1 MDLFHPRS
9 KAEKNT
15 PVTSPSAGPTEKNAA
30 ARYEAILQN
39 MSDGLIIAD
48 ASGRIVDMNPAA
60 LSMCGFGSK
69 EDLAR
74 VTSSYAQFMN
84 MSGPDGTELSV
95 GQLPL
100 SRACAG
106 EKFVGQEYSVYVR
119 STKHRWF
126 ASVSGAPILDES
138 GNIENAVLTIRD
150 ISEKKQAEWADKAA
164 HELAEHKMN
173 DALENKNRLDAVMEA
188 LPVGIAILDAQGGHV
203 SANRAFDDIWGRPRP
218 DIKTIHDHARYKATW
233 VDSGKP
239 VLPEEWA
246 AARALRSGKTV
257 MGQVVRIEGFDGV
270 TRYVHNSAAPIL
282 DAHGEVAGC
291 AVTVQDITAHMGTDE
306 ALREGEARLRAI
318 FEASADAIGVS
329 KAGIH
334 IAANL
339 AYLAL
344 FGYADD
350 DHLVGKPITDL
361 IALSQRPAVVENV
374 RKRARGES
382 APSGYETRG
391 LRKDG
396 TEFDMEVRVSTYELS
411 GEIFSVVIMRDITE
425 RKLSEMALKESEER
439 FKAIA
444 VATPVGIGVVSVPE
458 ATFLYVNPAYVKAF
472 GYTESELLGKA
483 TPQIYWDLQDRDR
496 ILGILKEKGN
506 VAEYEVKLKRKDG
519 APFWGMSSVRPITYG
534 GRPALLGAFVDITE
548 RKKVEEAVK
557 QRAEEMKATN
567 EELAR
572 FNRAMV
578 DRELRM
584 VELKKE
590 VNELCVSMGQEPR
603 YNEKFEEKKSGK

>member
-1 MDLFHPRS
+1 
-9 KAEKNT
+9 
-15 PVTSPSAGPTEKNAA
+15 
-30 ARYEAILQN
+30 
-39 MSDGLIIAD
+39 
-48 ASGRIVDMNPAA
+48 
-60 LSMCGFGSK
+60 
-69 EDLAR
+69 
-74 VTSSYAQFMN
+74 
-84 MSGPDGTELSV
+84 
-95 GQLPL
+95 
-100 SRACAG
+100 
-106 EKFVGQEYSVYVR
+106 
-119 STKHRWF
+119 
-126 ASVSGAPILDES
+126 
-138 GNIENAVLTIRD
+138 
-150 ISEKKQAEWADKAA
+150 
-164 HELAEHKMN
+164 
-173 DALENKNRLDAVMEA
+173 
-188 LPVGIAILDAQGGHV
+188 
-203 SANRAFDDIWGRPRP
+203 
-218 DIKTIHDHARYKATW
+218 
-233 VDSGKP
+233 
-239 VLPEEWA
+239 
-246 AARALRSGKTV
+246 
-257 MGQVVRIEGFDGV
+257 
-270 TRYVHNSAAPIL
+270 
-282 DAHGEVAGC
+282 
-291 AVTVQDITAHMGTDE
+291 
-306 ALREGEARLRAI
+306 
-318 FEASADAIGVS
+318 
-329 KAGIH
+329 
-334 IAANL
+334 
-339 AYLAL
+339 
-344 FGYADD
+344 
-350 DHLVGKPITDL
+350 
-361 IALSQRPAVVENV
+361 
-374 RKRARGES
+374 
-382 APSGYETRG
+382 
-391 LRKDG
+391 
-396 TEFDMEVRVSTYELS
+396 
-411 GEIFSVVIMRDITE
+411 VVIMRDITE